1 MLLIDYEKAY
11 NRVKWSFLLMMLE
24 EMGFPTMFSRMVST
38 LLNGVM
44 AAVHINGLN
53 HVNLN

>member
-44 AAVHINGLN
+44 ATVQINGLN
-53 HVNLN
+53 HINLN